1 LRRSAARLTALAG
14 TLAVT
19 VGTLV
24 AVQVAGASPAG
35 AVPGIEKIQGK
46 VSPTDSQP
54 SKTVRAVCPV
64 GKRVLGVA
72 VGSSPPTSTP
82 TRSG

>member
-1 LRRSAARLTALAG
+1 LRRSAARLTLAG

-35 AVPGIEKIQGK
+35 AVTGIEKIKGK

-54 SKTVRAVCPV
+54 SKTVHAVCPV